1 MTSTTLTPLMA
12 QLLLVLLVAGCVA
25 LAVSSKWSLV
35 REARGLEIHAH
46 DDGTVHEHFRG
57 DAPHVHPT
65 LADRHENLLARLFG
79 DAA

>member
-1 MTSTTLTPLMA
+1 MTETTLSPLLT
-12 QLLLVLLVAGCVA
+12 QLLLAALLAGCLV
-25 LAVSSKWSLV
+25 LATYSKWSLV

-65 LADRHENLLARLFG
+65 LSERHDDLLARLFR
-79 DAA
+79 DPA